1 MSRTLTDDQ
10 SAEVTR
16 LYRLPIEELTNE
28 TKFKMRVISTKT
40 IANLSIAAAQGCP
53 VPGLPILI
61 YVMREMIESFG
72 RVRVCREKCKDI
84 ERQVVNLIWLM
95 ERSQMRIKSDE
106 IREMVGKFRE
116 SAEALNTLVKR
127 FSKFGVLR
135 SDLRIARS
143 PSERDALQEKIYHYR
158 MNPNIDVSTL
168 PADLSLEVRCTDER
182 PVVGSYYWIKQG
194 KWLNRDVV
202 ALKFQKNFGV
212 LQCST
217 FCGGTEDTCEKA
229 DQHVPAIKAMERF
242 SRQVNIWRSL
252 KHPNVLEFY
261 GWCKIRDQMH
271 LVTRW
276 LESGDVRHYRKV
288 SQLSDTAILN
298 LVRDVALGLR
308 YVHSKDVV
316 HAALSPGNVLI
327 RPDGTAAIGDFSG
340 AKIVPANNTSLVRTD
355 TSEEVVFMR
364 YQAPEE
370 HRAPRPMSKQGDIYA
385 WSMVSLEIISGV
397 QPFPKEKHL
406 SVLYERIFDD
416 KNFPALEEHPSPL
429 WEKHPGLWGLI
440 HSCHSLDPL
449 ARPNLDDIITKL
461 DECIEKERASSQDF
475 HPSPVLDQDA
485 VCVTFSLLLLCSPAL
500 ESSARLLQA

>member
-40 IANLSIAAAQGCP
+40 IANLSIAAAQG
-53 VPGLPILI
+53 
-61 YVMREMIESFG
+61 
-72 RVRVCREKCKDI
+72 EKCKDI

-135 SDLRIARS
+135 SWLRRHSFSVELAKFQQAIDEICRDLPLTVVCDPVSELLEDLRIARS

-194 KWLNRDVV
+194 KWLNRDV
-202 ALKFQKNFGV
+202 
-212 LQCST
+212 
-217 FCGGTEDTCEKA
+217 
-229 DQHVPAIKAMERF
+229 
-242 SRQVNIWRSL
+242 
-252 KHPNVLEFY
+252 
-261 GWCKIRDQMH
+261 
-271 LVTRW
+271 
-276 LESGDVRHYRKV
+276 
-288 SQLSDTAILN
+288 
-298 LVRDVALGLR
+298 VRDVALGLR

-385 WSMVSLEIISGV
+385 WSMVSLEIISGG
-397 QPFPKEKHL
+397 QLL
-406 SVLYERIFDD
+406 SLFAT
-416 KNFPALEEHPSPL
+416 NCF
-429 WEKHPGLWGLI
+429 
-440 HSCHSLDPL
+440 
-449 ARPNLDDIITKL
+449 
-461 DECIEKERASSQDF
+461 
-475 HPSPVLDQDA
+475 
-485 VCVTFSLLLLCSPAL
+485 
-500 ESSARLLQA
+500 